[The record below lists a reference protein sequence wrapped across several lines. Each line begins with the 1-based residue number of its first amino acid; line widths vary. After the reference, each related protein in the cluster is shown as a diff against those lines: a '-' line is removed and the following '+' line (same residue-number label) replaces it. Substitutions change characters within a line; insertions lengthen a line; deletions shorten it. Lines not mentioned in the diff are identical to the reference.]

1 MKTIKQSAT
10 IPDGVVF
17 SDLKLARNPET
28 GEVSFDWAPI
38 EKICAAN
45 NIPIEQLRYG
55 HEDNVAGMI
64 VAWYSAHLSSGGA
77 HDLVA
82 DDLIAEAQVENTA
95 GQAYSHQPGRA

>member
-1 MKTIKQSAT
+1 MKTTKQAAT

-17 SDLKLARNPET
+17 SDLQLARNPDT
-28 GEVSFDWAPI
+28 GDVSFDWAPI

-45 NIPIEQLRYG
+45 NIPIEQLRDG

-64 VAWYSAHLSSGGA
+64 VAWYSAHLSAGGA
-77 HDLVA
+77 HDPVA
-82 DDLIAEAQVENTA
+82 DDLIAEVRAEDAA